1 MTVDVQINFTEPVV
15 LQTFPIVDAQT
26 RIGGLNRAY
35 DVLTMQAGERHYAV
49 VADQGS
55 DAVHIVDISNP
66 DLLNVVYSAEN
77 GTSFAL
83 DTPVAVDMARIGERQ
98 YVMVGTD
105 GFTTIGL
112 QLINVT
118 DPQNPSPAGAV
129 RGLQGDFALIDRVT
143 DVSAAQIGGHH
154 YALVVSSSVDGMNGA
169 IVIVNVTDPDS
180 PSYVWSERVGSGIL
194 AGYYYANNIHHAQ
207 IGGHHY
213 AVTHVSGNVGSDII
227 ILNITDP
234 VSPTHVGDTFRGSA
248 KMAVTEIDG
257 SHYVL
262 TSRYPEIGFTI
273 VDITDPAAPYVVA
286 NVTEGSGNSVYND
299 LNSIIAVKTGET
311 HYAVVATPN
320 RIVVTNIT
328 DPANPSA
335 VSVVSTKTGRD
346 PLGSLYI
353 RDGTVTISDRHY
365 VPALSKNKDFFTML
379 DVTDPSQ
386 ITEGRGDG
394 SPKFDEIL
402 GAFGVATIKIDGVP
416 YALVTA
422 SIDDGFQVI
431 DMSDPSYPLPVAS
444 VTDGE
449 DGFETLDS
457 ASFVAAV
464 MIGDEYYAMVTAQR
478 DKGIQIINI
487 TDPASPS
494 PTASINST
502 TAGFGGM
509 TFVNDIAVTEIGG
522 HHYAMVEDRGQTV
535 FVINVTNPAS
545 PQYVSNATNGQDG
558 FVLDGTS
565 GIAATEIGGRY
576 YALVTSFND
585 NSLQVIDV
593 TNPANPKAA
602 GFARDGE
609 DGFTELRH
617 PLGITTA
624 EIEGRHYALVT
635 ASDDD
640 GLQIIDIT
648 NPYSLSAVSTF
659 TAQVDYPTGVEVIQS
674 GGHHYAL
681 VSNTI
686 GRTNTSHL
694 YVINVTDP
702 SDPSLVTTVA
712 GDGTD
717 SFMYFGEP
725 QSMPVV
731 QVAGR
736 QYVIVP
742 GNLVKGLVVV
752 DMTDPSNPSNPFLP
766 HLRLDLGG
774 DGDGYAT
781 YTGQGDDRRSMTFR
795 YVTGPIDHTL
805 DLSYDGVDALQMG
818 RTVITDAD
826 GSSPIQVVLPEP
838 GAPNSLS
845 YSKQISVYGTDP
857 REHFVTTWE
866 VPSANNTI
874 TLPAA
879 QASGTYTVYWGDGQA
894 GYGITGDAIHTY
906 ADAGIYTVSA
916 WNLDRIR
923 LGDDAAN
930 AAKIRSI
937 DSWGTARWTSMSE
950 AFRGAS
956 GMMHT
961 AGDVPDLSRVS
972 SMTHMFRDSSIM
984 EGLSGWNV
992 SSVEDM
998 SSAFRGAAAFDGNI
1012 SGWNISSAR
1021 DMSSMFRGASS
1032 FNQDISEWNVS
1043 SVEDL
1048 SYMFQD
1054 ASSFNQDISGWDVS
1068 SADDMSSMFH
1078 DASSFVQNLGR
1089 WYVTADDTSIGGAD
1103 IPGIVGNILAQN
1115 AFLDEQNPVYGIGA
1129 GADSARF
1136 AVLGDGQLA
1145 MISVDGAK
1153 TEYVANITASGLT
1166 VFEDGNNWKTL
1177 AITVQGVV
1185 PSTQLTVDTGSPQN
1199 VIEGDTVTLSG
1210 SITGAPPDTLMYMWS
1225 QRSPAIPQISLGNA
1239 SGPTITFA
1247 APQVG
1252 SETTFVFT
1260 LVVTDGT
1267 DSASGLAVV
1276 TVRDTTMSSSPLTVH
1291 AESHHAAYTGD
1302 RVTLS
1307 GSATGVSPG
1316 TLTYMWSQK
1325 LPTSPQIPLG
1335 DTSAQTVTF
1344 EAPQVVSETTF
1355 VFTLTATDGGRSASD
1370 PVSVTVRSHP
1380 VPDPMTVIV
1389 PDMNLTQIVPDMN
1402 LTQIVPDMNLTQI
1415 VPDMNLTQIV
1425 PDMNLTQIVPDMN
1438 LTQIV
1443 PDMNLTQIVP
1453 DMNLTQIVPDMNLTQ
1468 IVPDMNLTQIVPD
1481 MNLTQIVPDM
1491 NLTQIVP
1498 DPNLPRTVPDQ
1509 NLPRTGSGT
1518 GFIILP
1524 PAVTIGSLGYP
1535 ESSVPASIRNVL
1547 PDIGAPVTPIP
1558 TDNTF
1563 DFPLEVNGHGYALRH
1578 HSSTLVPQN
1587 LVIGQPTSIAVTLYD
1602 RYEIPRFAVH
1612 LNLQDSQTSYLES
1625 DTHVA
1630 YDGGTIRVADPGNLM
1645 SDVSLSILQD
1655 PYNPSRKTAVLNATF
1670 SEKIGTTNMVIRTS
1684 NERGGTAT
1692 ITVID
1697 ALRVILAADP
1707 EPVEPESLAE
1717 PWSRDGSSSS
1727 SSSSEG
1733 GMLAIRM
1740 WSGFEPESITY
1751 AELLHVLGLT
1761 GYRDADIPRWVMT
1774 ELGPLAAKNLITVE
1788 QFRTALQYVI
1798 ENT

>member
-1 MTVDVQINFTEPVV
+1 MHFNI
-15 LQTFPIVDAQT
+15 
-26 RIGGLNRAY
+26 
-35 DVLTMQAGERHYAV
+35 
-49 VADQGS
+49 
-55 DAVHIVDISNP
+55 
-66 DLLNVVYSAEN
+66 
-77 GTSFAL
+77 
-83 DTPVAVDMARIGERQ
+83 
-98 YVMVGTD
+98 
-105 GFTTIGL
+105 
-112 QLINVT
+112 LI
-118 DPQNPSPAGAV
+118 
-129 RGLQGDFALIDRVT
+129 I
-143 DVSAAQIGGHH
+143 
-154 YALVVSSSVDGMNGA
+154 
-169 IVIVNVTDPDS
+169 
-180 PSYVWSERVGSGIL
+180 
-194 AGYYYANNIHHAQ
+194 
-207 IGGHHY
+207 
-213 AVTHVSGNVGSDII
+213 
-227 ILNITDP
+227 NITDP
-234 VSPTHVGDTFRGSA
+234 SIPTRPGNAFTGSDDLA
-248 KMAVTEIDG
+248 MTEIDG
-257 SHYVL
+257 HHYVL
-262 TSRYPEIGFTI
+262 TGRGTNNGFTI
-273 VDITDPAAPYVVA
+273 VDITDPAVHFSVA
-286 NVTEGSGNSVYND
+286 NVTEGYGGHQIGNV
-299 LNSIIAVKTGET
+299 LHSITAVEIEGT
-311 HYAVVATPN
+311 HYAVIVAQSY
-320 RIVVTNIT
+320 IVVTDIT
-328 DPANPSA
+328 EPANPSA
-335 VSVVSTKTGRD
+335 VSTFYTRGDK
-346 PLGSLYI
+346 GSLGFLNIPDDVIKIGNYHYAPAI
-353 RDGTVTISDRHY
+353 GTEH
-365 VPALSKNKDFFTML
+365 NFFTML

-402 GAFGVATIKIDGVP
+402 GAFGVATIEIDDVP
-416 YALVTA
+416 YALVA
-422 SIDDGFQVI
+422 ADHDDGFQVI

-464 MIGDEYYAMVTAQR
+464 RIGDEYYAMVTAQR

-494 PTASINST
+494 PTASITSTT
-502 TAGFGGM
+502 TAGLGGM

-565 GIAATEIGGRY
+565 GIAATEIGGLY

-659 TAQVDYPTGVEVIQS
+659 TAQMDYPTGVEVIQS

-725 QSMPVV
+725 RSMPVV

-781 YTGQGDDRRSMTFR
+781 YTGQGDDGRSMTFR
-795 YVTGPIDHTL
+795 YVTEPGDHTL

-826 GSSPIQVVLPEP
+826 DSSPIQVVLPEP

-857 REHFVTTWE
+857 GEHFVMTWD
-866 VPSANNTI
+866 VPSAGDSI
-874 TLPAA
+874 TLPAG
-879 QASGTYTVYWGDGQA
+879 QASGAYTVYWGDGQA

-1425 PDMNLTQIVPDMN
+1425 PDMNLTQIIPDMN
-1438 LTQIV
+1438 LTQII
-1443 PDMNLTQIVP
+1443 PDMNLTQIIP
-1453 DMNLTQIVPDMNLTQ
+1453 DMNLTQIIPDMNLTQ
-1468 IVPDMNLTQIVPD
+1468 IIPDMNLTQI
-1481 MNLTQIVPDM
+1481 IPDM

-1707 EPVEPESLAE
+1707 EPVDRMPDAEPVEPESLAE